1 MQPSER
7 RAGLAVFIRMRKAD
21 PNIIYRDIWPL
32 MPSNCNSHFYAFPPI
47 FIGQS
52 SQSANPAI
60 VK

>member
-47 FIGQS
+47 FIAQP
-52 SQSANPAI
+52 SQVPTQPI